1 MTVILDTR
9 GTSSTSAMSH
19 TLTRHR
25 EILTDYARDAR
36 RTTAQI
42 REAEKRSNLLGS
54 VRAEISSFKQRQEGQ
69 SDTDML
75 LGERSRIDE
84 SNRMTD
90 QVLEQAY
97 ATRYEFAQ
105 QRGMLGGVNSRMKGV
120 ICGCI
125 PKRHLTGTCSPSVLA
140 SKSADPPFVLRVLCF
155 TPSSPSA
162 RNQLAPLHDQLTQTK
177 RDIHSLERHGHLH
190 PHSPVVCIWVS
201 GHARDAAS
209 EVAHIASGLGRD
221 LGYREQAGRAQ
232 RARTRGASSNISRL
246 LCLGASQSPSSV
258 PYPQGSER
266 KGCPGRMPAWLSVYA
281 PLLHSALLLIDS
293 CASCLL
299 YATEQAQ
306 RDACIGLNGKDA

>member
-1 MTVILDTR
+1 MRVCHCFAPLLLVVVVAPLAACPQLGKAVDEMTVILDTR

-25 EILTDYARDAR
+25 EILTDYTRDAR

-105 QRGMLGGVNSRMKGV
+105 QRGMLGGVNTRMKGV
-120 ICGCI
+120 ICGC
-125 PKRHLTGTCSPSVLA
+125 
-140 SKSADPPFVLRVLCF
+140 
-155 TPSSPSA
+155 SSPSA
-162 RNQLAPLHDQLTQTK
+162 IHRHMHRSCSCSCSRTSRLT
-177 RDIHSLERHGHLH
+177 HLH
-190 PHSPVVCIWVS
+190 RVMSLHQPKCRASTRSSP
-201 GHARDAAS
+201 
-209 EVAHIASGLGRD
+209 
-221 LGYREQAGRAQ
+221 
-232 RARTRGASSNISRL
+232 
-246 LCLGASQSPSSV
+246 
-258 PYPQGSER
+258 
-266 KGCPGRMPAWLSVYA
+266 
-281 PLLHSALLLIDS
+281 
-293 CASCLL
+293 
-299 YATEQAQ
+299 
-306 RDACIGLNGKDA
+306 

>member
-125 PKRHLTGTCSPSVLA
+125 PKRHLTGICSR
-140 SKSADPPFVLRVLCF
+140 FVLPRLIVLVSKTIDHCF
-155 TPSSPSA
+155 
-162 RNQLAPLHDQLTQTK
+162 LH
-177 RDIHSLERHGHLH
+177 G
-190 PHSPVVCIWVS
+190 
-201 GHARDAAS
+201 
-209 EVAHIASGLGRD
+209 
-221 LGYREQAGRAQ
+221 
-232 RARTRGASSNISRL
+232 
-246 LCLGASQSPSSV
+246 
-258 PYPQGSER
+258 
-266 KGCPGRMPAWLSVYA
+266 M
-281 PLLHSALLLIDS
+281 
-293 CASCLL
+293 
-299 YATEQAQ
+299 
-306 RDACIGLNGKDA
+306 